1 MPPGYTKG
9 KLWNCPSCDVKPNRQ
24 HEQWCPRFLYQL
36 NPYNAEA
43 YDNELF
49 LADYFETQ
57 IYSGEGHPETEK
69 EIKIGEYLLAKAGI
83 TKRKRDAF
91 DDLPNGELPF

>member
-1 MPPGYTKG
+1 MKPG
-9 KLWNCPSCDVKPNRQ
+9 RQ

-43 YDNELF
+43 YDDLLF

-57 IYSGEGHPETEK
+57 IWFGEGHPNVKAPRRTG
-69 EIKIGEYLLAKAGI
+69 EILLERAGI
-83 TKRKRDAF
+83 QKRKRDAF
-91 DDLPNGELPF
+91 DDLPAGELPF